1 MSKTKIFKETDR
13 YSHTDYLHEKAKHR
27 VSHRRKLTE
36 NIKRNR
42 MKSTKI
48 YSYGCG
54 YSVIDTETI
63 RKRVPKEVP
72 EHAVPIKHWER
83 IKHQYWDEKAQKYK
97 TIDDFKLVID
107 GYKIIP
113 AYIKMVSKYVGKKT
127 IKPRLKRWHIN
138 KKWYRNHAARKV
150 RRTPLDTNING
161 SNYKKFYD
169 VKWAIW

>member
-1 MSKTKIFKETDR
+1 MSKTKIFEETDR

-54 YSVIDTETI
+54 YSVVDTETI
-63 RKRVPKEVP
+63 KHNELRHVP
-72 EHAVPIKHWER
+72 EKTVPIKHLEK
-83 IKHQYWDEKAQKYK
+83 IKHEYWDEKTQKYK
-97 TIDDFKLVID
+97 TIDDFVWIID
-107 GYKIIP
+107 GYKTVP
-113 AYIKMVSKYVGKKT
+113 AHTRKVSWSIGKKA

-138 KKWYRNHAARKV
+138 KKWYRNRAARKV